1 MTRLPAGLSSPRD
14 TEPRPS
20 PMDQANSVTS
30 LLLILRMLHSRRV
43 LCKSFSVPASV
54 EHPFFFSPQS
64 RGDYR
69 TGGMG
74 GKRWG
79 IATGEARLCVV

>member
-43 LCKSFSVPASV
+43 LYKSFSVPASV
-54 EHPFFFSPQS
+54 EHPFFFSPVQ
-64 RGDYR
+64 R
-69 TGGMG
+69 
-74 GKRWG
+74 
-79 IATGEARLCVV
+79 RL